1 MIPPGWLLV
10 GMNTDNHPKKFQL
23 GLQSRY
29 RQLPFVGPLLDD
41 MLIWFRHQH
50 YAEGTIRNY
59 VKAFC
64 KLVHWLQ
71 TIRDESLDELSHAD
85 LRQACEHFRG
95 GHYDVAPAARAL
107 GRFLRDQQLIP
118 EGEADVVL
126 PSELRLDAFG
136 SYLLEVRGLSVSTIT
151 GHRNRLQHFLK
162 FLGYDECPMVVAT
175 LDLSQIEA
183 YLCVAAKTNCRAS
196 LQHVVASIRSFL
208 QREHAQGSL
217 RQPLHE
223 QIDTPRTYRLEQ
235 LPRAVSWEKVVE
247 LLRSIDQSNP
257 EGLRDF
263 TILYL
268 AARFGLRCG
277 ELVALKLD
285 DIDWRS
291 GTLRVPQSKTKQSLL
306 LPLDD
311 ESVDVLVGYLQRA
324 RPASDHREIF
334 LRIRAPMSPLA
345 NYAVYNILE
354 KRIRL
359 GNLDILNTGTHVL
372 RHSLAMHL
380 LRRGTSM
387 DFIGCVL
394 GHRDPESTA
403 VYLRLAVE
411 DLREVGLPV
420 PKNGVVVALHSDG
433 WKSNLPKVRTAHP
446 AERLPVADFRSPLA
460 DLLSAYLAVRRA
472 LGRRYSGEEVILRGW
487 DYFLHLHCANVQN
500 IGSDTFHCWAET
512 MPHLTPTVRRNRL
525 RIVRNF
531 LIYCARTHPEIHVPD
546 VATFP
551 KPQPARPPCLVSE
564 ADMSR
569 VLATVGQLLPSNQ
582 NPVRGPTVRM
592 ALILLYCCGL
602 RRGELLRLKLQH
614 FDPQQ
619 NVLRV
624 EATKFYKSRLI
635 PLPDS
640 VAQELCHYLQL
651 RRRHIPDQPDGAL
664 IWGGNSMAPEKSYS
678 APGLISNWQQLCLT
692 AGVVDERGR
701 PPRLH
706 DLRHSFAVA
715 ALQRWYEG
723 NENVQ
728 ARLPHLSTYMGHAC
742 ACSTH
747 YYLHLTP
754 GLREAA
760 SLRFHQ
766 YASAISERGADR

>member
-1 MIPPGWLLV
+1 M
-10 GMNTDNHPKKFQL
+10 
-23 GLQSRY
+23 
-29 RQLPFVGPLLDD
+29 
-41 MLIWFRHQH
+41 
-50 YAEGTIRNY
+50 
-59 VKAFC
+59 
-64 KLVHWLQ
+64 
-71 TIRDESLDELSHAD
+71 
-85 LRQACEHFRG
+85 
-95 GHYDVAPAARAL
+95 
-107 GRFLRDQQLIP
+107 P
-118 EGEADVVL
+118 EGEAEVVP
-126 PSELRLDAFG
+126 PSELRLDAFC
-136 SYLLEVRGLSVSTIT
+136 SYLLEVRGLSARTIA
-151 GHRNRLQHFLK
+151 GHRNRLQSFLA
-162 FLGYDECPMVVAT
+162 FLGYDESPMIVAT
-175 LDLSQIEA
+175 LDLNRIEA
-183 YLCVAAKTNCRAS
+183 YLCEASKTNNRAS

-223 QIDTPRTYRLEQ
+223 RIDTPRTYRLEQ
-235 LPRAVSWEKVVE
+235 LPRAVPWEKVAE

-268 AARFGLRCG
+268 AARYGLRSG

-291 GTLRVPQSKTKQSLL
+291 GTLRIPQSKTKQSLL

-311 ESVDVLVGYLQRA
+311 EIVDVLVGYLQRG
-324 RPASDHREIF
+324 RPAAGHREIF
-334 LRIRAPMSPLA
+334 LRIRAPMSPLSH
-345 NYAVYNILE
+345 YAVHDILE
-354 KRIRL
+354 KRVRL
-359 GNLDILNTGTHVL
+359 GRLDIPYTGTHFL

-380 LRRGTSM
+380 LHRGTSM
-387 DFIGCVL
+387 DSIGSVL

-420 PKNGVVVALHSDG
+420 PENGEAAALHPDG
-433 WKSNLPKVRTAHP
+433 WKGDLPKIRTAHP
-446 AERLPVADFRSPLA
+446 VERPPVAGFRSPLA
-460 DLLSAYLAVRRA
+460 DLLRTYLAVRRA

-487 DYFLHLHCANVQN
+487 DDFLHLHGANLQT
-500 IGSDTFHCWAET
+500 IGSDMFHRWAGT
-512 MPHLTPTVRRNRL
+512 MPHLTPTVLRNRL

-531 LIYCARTHPEIHVPD
+531 LIYCARTHPDLHVPD

-551 KPQPARPPCLVSE
+551 NPHPARPPRLVSG

-569 VLATVGQLLPSNQ
+569 VLATVEQLLPSHQ

-602 RRGELLRLKLQH
+602 RRGELLRLKLRH

-640 VAQELCHYLQL
+640 VVRELCHYLQL
-651 RRRHIPDQPDGAL
+651 RRHHLPDQPECAL
-664 IWGGNSMAPEKSYS
+664 IWSGNHMAPEKSYS
-678 APGLISNWQQLCLT
+678 APGLISNWQQLCLA

-715 ALQRWYEG
+715 ALQRWYEASG
-723 NENVQ
+723 DVQ

-742 ACSTH
+742 PCSTH

-766 YASAISERGADR
+766 YAGAISERGADR

>member
-1 MIPPGWLLV
+1 MDS
-10 GMNTDNHPKKFQL
+10 DNHPKKFQL

-41 MLIWFRHQH
+41 MLIWLRCQR
-50 YAEGTIRNY
+50 YAESTIRNN
-59 VKAFC
+59 VKATSR
-64 KLVHWLQ
+64 LVRWFQ
-71 TIRDESLDELSHAD
+71 TIRDEPLNELNHSD
-85 LRQACEHFRG
+85 LRQAYDYFRVKSP
-95 GHYDVAPAARAL
+95 DVAAFARVL
-107 GRFLRDQQLIP
+107 GRFLREQQLIP
-118 EGEADVVL
+118 EGEAGVV
-126 PSELRLDAFG
+126 PPTELRLDAFG
-136 SYLLEVRGLSVSTIT
+136 SYLLEVRGLSARTIS
-151 GHRNRLQHFLK
+151 GHRSRLLHFLQ
-162 FLGYDECPMVVAT
+162 FLGYDECPTVVAT
-175 LDLSQIEA
+175 LDLKQIEA
-183 YLCVAAKTNCRAS
+183 YLCVAAKSNCRAS

-217 RQPLHE
+217 QMPLHE

-235 LPRAVSWEKVVE
+235 LPRAVPWEKVVE
-247 LLRSIDQSNP
+247 LLRSIDQSNT

-268 AARFGLRCG
+268 AARYGLRSG
-277 ELVALKLD
+277 ELVTLKLD

-291 GTLRVPQSKTKQSLL
+291 GTLRVPQSKTKQSLV

-324 RPASDHREIF
+324 RPASEHRELF

-345 NYAVYNILE
+345 HYAVYDILE

-359 GNLDILNTGTHVL
+359 GGLEITNTGTHVF

-387 DFIGCVL
+387 DSIGSVL
-394 GHRDPESTA
+394 GHRCPESTT

-420 PKNGVVVALHSDG
+420 PEKGESAALHPDG
-433 WKSNLPKVRTAHP
+433 WKGNLPKVRTAHP
-446 AERLPVADFRSPLA
+446 VERLPVAGFRSPLA

-472 LGRRYSGEEVILRGW
+472 LGRRYALEEVILRAW
-487 DYFLHLHCANVQN
+487 DDFLHLHCTDVRE
-500 IGSDTFHCWAET
+500 IGSDMFHCWAET

-546 VATFP
+546 VATFA
-551 KPQPARPPCLVSE
+551 KPHPARPPCLVSG
-564 ADMSR
+564 ADMAR
-569 VLATVGQLLPSNQ
+569 VLATVEQLLPSHQ

-619 NVLRV
+619 NVVRV

-640 VAQELCHYLQL
+640 VVQELCHYLQL
-651 RRRHIPDQPDGAL
+651 RRRHIPDQPEGAL

-678 APGLISNWQQLCLT
+678 APGLTANWQQLCLA
-692 AGVVDERGR
+692 AGIVDERGR

-723 NENVQ
+723 NGEVQ

-742 ACSTH
+742 PCSTH

-766 YASAISERGADR
+766 YAGAISEMGADQ